1 MFQDF
6 IFHHIGIATPDIERT
21 SFIYRQAKFHM
32 TEIIADPLQNVNI
45 CFLSK
50 KHHPLIE
57 LVSPLSIDS
66 PVSKIIEK
74 SGVTAYHM
82 CYEVDDILESL
93 RQLKQLKF
101 VPLSKPVPAMALQNR
116 LICFL
121 YHLDSGLIELMQ
133 SK

>member
-1 MFQDF
+1 MFQDL

-21 SFIYRQAKFHM
+21 ATLYKQADYRM
-32 TEIIADPLQNVNI
+32 TEIIADPIQNVNI

-50 KHHPLIE
+50 KFHPLIE
-57 LVSPLSIDS
+57 LVSPLNTDS

-74 SGVTAYHM
+74 SGVTPYHM
-82 CYEVDDILESL
+82 CYEVDDILESIL
-93 RQLKQLKF
+93 KLKQLKF
-101 VPLSKPVPAMALQNR
+101 FSLSKPVPAMALQNR

-121 YHLDSGLIELMQ
+121 YHLDSGLIELLQ